1 MAGTALKRLMAEYK
15 QLTLNP
21 PEGIVAGP
29 ANEENFF
36 EWEALIILSRRT
48 GVHLYPPRPGRR
60 SHGLREQRRK
70 VESSPERGEDP
81 ALRGQHAGRYGTRLR
96 LTLAGTRRHSQ
107 ISTCRPQSPTMRAAP
122 TSMPR
127 KCGARTESSSTD
139 WLRRSSAGLWVY
151 EEDVTSVRLSVK
163 DHHHGNHQNTEPL
176 T

>member
-70 VESSPERGEDP
+70 VESSPECGEDP
-81 ALRGQHAGRYGTRLR
+81 ALRGQHAGR
-96 LTLAGTRRHSQ
+96 AQRRERRQRRCLENVARGQRAVQQTGSED
-107 ISTCRPQSPTMRAAP
+107 RPQVSGFMRR
-122 TSMPR
+122 TSR
-127 KCGARTESSSTD
+127 QCACR
-139 WLRRSSAGLWVY
+139 
-151 EEDVTSVRLSVK
+151 
-163 DHHHGNHQNTEPL
+163 
-176 T
+176 